1 MVREIAPH
9 RTHFSFINSTQSIQL
24 TELLK
29 AVELVLYHALHEFHW
44 CIMLIVTAPMQP
56 AGSYVMRI
64 SHLLIASSSI

>member
-1 MVREIAPH
+1 MVRETVPH
-9 RTHFSFINSTQSIQL
+9 TTHYSFINSTQSIQL

-29 AVELVLYHALHEFHW
+29 AVELVLYYAFHKFHW